1 MEKDQEKD
9 QKIGKVFIN
18 HKKATKDLCY
28 EAKVLVHH
36 TNALNQ
42 LLKSF
47 KLNIDQN
54 IIVERRMDLTIILPT
69 SRQKFILNE
78 LCRELTAILPFNDF
92 IIRGFILRAIKSWQ
106 LDSNKSIA
114 GIESLIRQEQMIIWS
129 KVLEYTIPNINL
141 ALRIPDKKLKEIFLY
156 DYFRIAIEFI
166 EEFLIADGIFVD
178 LEESLENEF
187 PISENST
194 YH

>member
-1 MEKDQEKD
+1 MEKDQEKG

-18 HKKATKDLCY
+18 HKKATKNLCY

-36 TNALNQ
+36 TNDLKQ

-54 IIVERRMDLTIILPT
+54 TIVEKRMDLNLILPT
-69 SRQKFILNE
+69 ARQKCILNE

-106 LDSNKSIA
+106 LDSNKPIA
-114 GIESLIRQEQMIIWS
+114 EIVNLTKQKQLIIWS
-129 KVLEYTIPNINL
+129 EVLEYTIPNINL
-141 ALRIPDKKLKEIFLY
+141 ALRIPDKKLKELFLY

-166 EEFLIADGIFVD
+166 EEFLIVDEIFVNS
-178 LEESLENEF
+178 EESLETEF
-187 PISENST
+187 PISENLT
-194 YH
+194 YY